1 MEITQR
7 YTTQDNRRYLIRLSY
22 NERIADTDQAAA
34 FIHRLEVL
42 DADTQERIE
51 TPEKIVRFSI
61 YENFQS
67 FGGYVAVNYLGVR
80 QTAIE
85 QLRTKV
91 LTRVEDYLERLA
103 PAHA

>member
-7 YTTQDNRRYLIRLSY
+7 YTTQDNRRYLIRFSY
-22 NERIADTDQAAA
+22 NERILDTDQAAA
-34 FIHRLEVL
+34 FIQRLDVL
-42 DADTQERIE
+42 DEGTQERIE
-51 TPEKIVRFSI
+51 TPEKIARFST

-85 QLRTKV
+85 QLRTKI

-103 PAHA
+103 PSHV